1 MIVTP
6 QGCICPKQ
14 NYTCRAYDVTGMSWS
29 REKTRRIEFNKNDQ
43 FRVTNGGVQ
52 VLFSEDGRNL
62 SSQLFFTSLYDYNGE
77 NFTCASFSDE
87 TNAYTSVIACI
98 IGETF
103 VTVITASVRIA
114 VLGPVSPPTELALV
128 WNSST
133 VSVSFQSP
141 VYGGECVDY
150 YVVTA
155 VSEEQNLSCGYTDLT
170 YNCRI
175 PPGKSVDEYNFT
187 VYGVTQGINGVLY
200 NGNSST
206 DCCEMHTACT
216 L

>member
-1 MIVTP
+1 M
-6 QGCICPKQ
+6 C
-14 NYTCRAYDVTGMSWS
+14 DVYIGFESSVLGPASPPTGMSLIW
-29 REKTRRIEFNKNDQ
+29 K
-43 FRVTNGGVQ
+43 
-52 VLFSEDGRNL
+52 
-62 SSQLFFTSLYDYNGE
+62 SSS
-77 NFTCASFSDE
+77 
-87 TNAYTSVIACI
+87 
-98 IGETF
+98 
-103 VTVITASVRIA
+103 
-114 VLGPVSPPTELALV
+114 
-128 WNSST
+128 

-150 YVVTA
+150 YVVAA

-175 PPGKSVDEYNFT
+175 PPGKSANEYNFT

-206 DCCEMHTACT
+206 DCCERCVLCT